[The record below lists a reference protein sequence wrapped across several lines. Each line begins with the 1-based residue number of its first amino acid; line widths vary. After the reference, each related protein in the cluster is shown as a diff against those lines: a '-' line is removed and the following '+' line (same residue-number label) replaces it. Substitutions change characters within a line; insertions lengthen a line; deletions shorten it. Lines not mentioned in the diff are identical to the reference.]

1 MRVGVTRELRAII
14 DGGTVA
20 GLTDGQL
27 LERFASHRG
36 AEAELAFTALVM
48 RHGPLVFGVCQS
60 LLRNPHDAEDA
71 FQATFMVLARKAG
84 SIRQPDR
91 LGPWLHGVAHRTAR
105 RLKDKN
111 ARRKTHEA
119 EAAVYSDRA
128 HRSSGSSQHPSA
140 LANHDEIEALH
151 REIERLPARYKTA
164 IVLCDLQGLTHEE
177 AARRLGRRVS
187 TISSQVSRARERLR
201 RRLDRRGLAYP
212 GGIVAAA
219 IDSTKPSVLPNV
231 LVGSTVKNVM
241 SLSTGLAAGSVP
253 VSIVSLSQG
262 VLRSMLFAK
271 IGLISAA
278 LVGLG
283 AAATGVGV
291 GVGVVGRAP
300 QPAPQQPAPERRVLD
315 PEPIAVAAR
324 SAPTE
329 GRRRTRPRDG
339 IDRPQRNELE
349 TDRQGDS
356 CVS

>member
-36 AEAELAFTALVM
+36 AEAEPAFTALVM

-111 ARRKTHEA
+111 ARRKSYEA

-128 HRSSGSSQHPSA
+128 HPSSGSSQHPSA

-177 AARRLGRRVS
+177 AARRLGRRVG
-187 TISSQVSRARERLR
+187 TISSQVSRARTAAPPARSPRAGLPGRNCRCRDRLDKALGAPERACRFHRQERDVFFHRARGRERPGLDRQSFPGSLEIHAIRENRTDR
-201 RRLDRRGLAYP
+201 RR
-212 GGIVAAA
+212 GGRLG
-219 IDSTKPSVLPNV
+219 SRCHG
-231 LVGSTVKNVM
+231 VGSVWA
-241 SLSTGLAAGSVP
+241 SLDT
-253 VSIVSLSQG
+253 
-262 VLRSMLFAK
+262 LRS
-271 IGLISAA
+271 
-278 LVGLG
+278 
-283 AAATGVGV
+283 
-291 GVGVVGRAP
+291 RH
-300 QPAPQQPAPERRVLD
+300 PQQPAPERRVLN

-324 SAPTE
+324 KAPN
-329 GRRRTRPRDG
+329 RRPKKNPPAR
-339 IDRPQRNELE
+339 RN
-349 TDRQGDS
+349 
-356 CVS
+356 

>member
-36 AEAELAFTALVM
+36 AEAEPAFTALVT

-111 ARRKTHEA
+111 ARRKSYEA

-187 TISSQVSRARERLR
+187 TISSQVSRAEN
-201 RRLDRRGLAYP
+201 GC
-212 GGIVAAA
+212 
-219 IDSTKPSVLPNV
+219 
-231 LVGSTVKNVM
+231 
-241 SLSTGLAAGSVP
+241 AAGSIAAGWP
-253 VSIVSLSQG
+253 TRAELSLP
-262 VLRSMLFAK
+262 RSTRQ
-271 IGLISAA
+271 SP
-278 LVGLG
+278 
-283 AAATGVGV
+283 
-291 GVGVVGRAP
+291 RC
-300 QPAPQQPAPERRVLD
+300 
-315 PEPIAVAAR
+315 
-324 SAPTE
+324 S
-329 GRRRTRPRDG
+329 RTC
-339 IDRPQRNELE
+339 L
-349 TDRQGDS
+349 
-356 CVS
+356 

>member
-1 MRVGVTRELRAII
+1 MRVGVMRELRAII

-111 ARRKTHEA
+111 ARRKIHEA
-119 EAAVYSDRA
+119 EAAVYSDSA
-128 HRSSGSSQHPSA
+128 HRSSGSSQHPSV

-177 AARRLGRRVS
+177 AARRLGRRVG
-187 TISSQVSRARERLR
+187 TISRKCPAREN
-201 RRLDRRGLAYP
+201 GC
-212 GGIVAAA
+212 
-219 IDSTKPSVLPNV
+219 
-231 LVGSTVKNVM
+231 
-241 SLSTGLAAGSVP
+241 AAGSIAAGWP
-253 VSIVSLSQG
+253 TRAELS
-262 VLRSMLFAK
+262 
-271 IGLISAA
+271 
-278 LVGLG
+278 
-283 AAATGVGV
+283 
-291 GVGVVGRAP
+291 
-300 QPAPQQPAPERRVLD
+300 
-315 PEPIAVAAR
+315 
-324 SAPTE
+324 
-329 GRRRTRPRDG
+329 RPRS
-339 IDRPQRNELE
+339 
-349 TDRQGDS
+349 TRQGPQCS
-356 CVS
+356 RTCLSVPPSRT